1 MCIRDRL
8 KELNAGMAELKETD
22 PLLIGRL
29 HDEYFNRAASRL
41 IYEENEK
48 SYLAQNKTLRAVVL
62 NGKLP
67 IQNVAAK
74 TGEAEGIAV
83 DFLNY
88 ISEETG
94 LTIEYIGIDV
104 YKRQVF
110 GTLIGAVTGYYGGWL
125 DDVVMRLND
134 MLLSFPS
141 ILLALI
147 VISLMGP
154 GLSLIHI

>member
-1 MCIRDRL
+1 MQNHCPIFFSPFYLAVTRGNTELL

-94 LTIEYIGIDV
+94 LTLIELY
-104 YKRQVF
+104 RH
-110 GTLIGAVTGYYGGWL
+110 YGSGRIPL
-125 DDVVMRLND
+125 GN
-134 MLLSFPS
+134 FE
-141 ILLALI
+141 
-147 VISLMGP
+147 
-154 GLSLIHI
+154 

>member
-1 MCIRDRL
+1 M

-94 LTIEYIGIDV
+94 LTIEYIGITDPEEYRSV
-104 YKRQVF
+104 
-110 GTLIGAVTGYYGGWL
+110 I
-125 DDVVMRLND
+125 LND
-134 MLLSFPS
+134 QAD
-141 ILLALI
+141 IILALPG
-147 VISLMGP
+147 SPQLMEQFGI
-154 GLSLIHI
+154 IHTLPYMNI

>member
-1 MCIRDRL
+1 
-8 KELNAGMAELKETD
+8 
-22 PLLIGRL
+22 
-29 HDEYFNRAASRL
+29 
-41 IYEENEK
+41 NEK

-94 LTIEYIGIDV
+94 LTIEYIGITDPEEYRSV
-104 YKRQVF
+104 
-110 GTLIGAVTGYYGGWL
+110 I
-125 DDVVMRLND
+125 LND
-134 MLLSFPS
+134 Q
-141 ILLALI
+141 A
-147 VISLMGP
+147 
-154 GLSLIHI
+154 